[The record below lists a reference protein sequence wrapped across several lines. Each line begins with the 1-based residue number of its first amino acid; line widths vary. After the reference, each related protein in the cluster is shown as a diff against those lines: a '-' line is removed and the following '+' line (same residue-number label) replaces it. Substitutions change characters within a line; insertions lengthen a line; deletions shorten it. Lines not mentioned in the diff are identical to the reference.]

1 MIRTPFG
8 QRYLVALSVGLPLVF
23 SHHGLAASQPN
34 TVEKRFRQCVLAEAQ
49 ASGLG
54 NPVVAAYNAADQ
66 CASPGLSEE
75 EREQAIGL
83 VVRQIME
90 EVDMQCIG
98 TGCD

>member
-8 QRYLVALSVGLPLVF
+8 QRYLVALSLGLPLVF
-23 SHHGLAASQPN
+23 FHHGPAASQPN
-34 TVEKRFRQCVLAEAQ
+34 SGEKRFRECVLAEAQ

-75 EREQAIGL
+75 EREQAIGT
-83 VVRQIME
+83 VVRQLMKE
-90 EVDMQCIG
+90 GGMGCIG